1 MDLNI
6 TNPNKCKK
14 KLANNAVSQKE
25 VDFCREEN
33 EELKS
38 LLPPQRGR
46 MSTRPKNLWW
56 KVQWNDR
63 NGNKL
68 AEVFEFQPRYL
79 GIVSVRTDVY
89 SFGIVLLQLIS
100 GCNVINENQE
110 EQSQSLL
117 RWV

>member
-68 AEVFEFQPRYL
+68 AEVFEFQPRL
-79 GIVSVRTDVY
+79 TALVKQGD
-89 SFGIVLLQLIS
+89 
-100 GCNVINENQE
+100 
-110 EQSQSLL
+110 
-117 RWV
+117 